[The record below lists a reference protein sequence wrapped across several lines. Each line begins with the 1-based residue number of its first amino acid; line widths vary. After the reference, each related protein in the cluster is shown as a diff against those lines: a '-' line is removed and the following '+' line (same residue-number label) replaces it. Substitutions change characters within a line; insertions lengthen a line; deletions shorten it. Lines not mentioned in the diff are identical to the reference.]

1 VNLLAGKVNF
11 INYSSSN
18 LDIYLPPTTAGL
30 VNGTVF
36 RLVHN
41 GTFDNSNFTVK
52 YQDVG
57 AGSNVS
63 VLELA
68 PRDSIALVWNQAASS
83 YLYAIGI

>member
-1 VNLLAGKVNF
+1 M
-11 INYSSSN
+11 
-18 LDIYLPPTTAGL
+18 
-30 VNGTVF
+30 
-36 RLVHN
+36 VHN
-41 GTFDNSNFTVK
+41 GTFADNNFTVK

-68 PRDSIALVWNQAASS
+68 PRDSIALVWNTATNS

>member
-1 VNLLAGKVNF
+1 MSVPAFADGSSLDLAKA
-11 INYSSSN
+11 
-18 LDIYLPPTTAGL
+18 TTAGL
-30 VNGTVF
+30 ANGTVF

-41 GTFDNSNFTVK
+41 GTFADSNMTVK

-68 PRDSIALVWNQAASS
+68 PRDSIALVWNQASSS
-83 YLYAIGI
+83 YLYAVGI